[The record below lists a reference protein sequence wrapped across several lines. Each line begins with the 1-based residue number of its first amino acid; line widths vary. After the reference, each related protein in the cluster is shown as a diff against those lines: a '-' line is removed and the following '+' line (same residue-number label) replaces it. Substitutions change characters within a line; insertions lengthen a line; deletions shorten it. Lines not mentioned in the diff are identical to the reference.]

1 MMGGPSQRDRRET
14 EVKEGQ
20 VPEIFKR
27 PMTQCSDGNATYRA
41 CVGVSPDQS
50 ESQGCGA
57 QAFVNLNC
65 HPLGD
70 FQCMVLCS

>member
-1 MMGGPSQRDRRET
+1 MGGPRQRDRRET

-41 CVGVSPDQS
+41 RVGVSPDQS
-50 ESQGCGA
+50 ESQGFGA
-57 QAFVNLNC
+57 QASMALNC
-65 HPLGD
+65 HPSGD
-70 FQCMVLCS
+70 FQCMVLRS